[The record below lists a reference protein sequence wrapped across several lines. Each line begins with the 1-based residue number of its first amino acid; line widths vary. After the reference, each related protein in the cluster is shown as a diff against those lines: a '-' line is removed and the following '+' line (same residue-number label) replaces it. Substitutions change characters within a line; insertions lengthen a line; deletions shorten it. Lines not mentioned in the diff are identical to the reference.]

1 MPFDGTLDFVRALEA
16 EGELRRISVAVD
28 PVLEMTAMAD
38 RLVKSNGPAV
48 VFENAAGSLFSVAIG
63 MYGSDKRMA
72 MALGVTSLD
81 EAAKRIADLVAL
93 PSSMPPTMLG
103 KAMLLPG
110 LAKIG
115 RDAAPRIV
123 GKGRCQDIVWQGDDV
138 KLTALPVLKCW
149 PLDGGRFITLPMVF
163 TKDPVTGNRNVGMY
177 RVQVYDDKTAGM
189 HWQRHKVGSRHHAEY
204 EAQNKPIPVA
214 VALGGDPCYAYSATA
229 PLPDGIDEMAF
240 AGFLRKKPV
249 DMVRCKTVD
258 IEVPADCDF
267 VLEGFV
273 APGERRIEGPFGD
286 HTGFYTLEEPYPV
299 FHITAITMRSDAIYP
314 ATIVGRPPREDGW
327 LGKATERLFL
337 PLVRLFVP
345 EIIDYNLP
353 VEGTFHHVAI
363 VKIRKRF
370 PGHARKVMHA
380 LWGLGQMMFSK
391 IIIVVDESVDVQNL
405 GEVLWAVSNN
415 IDPQRDTEFV
425 MGPIDVLDHA
435 ARVMGYGSKMGI
447 DATRKLP
454 EEGFNRE
461 WPPVIE
467 MTPDVQAKADALL
480 INLGLMS
487 ELEKS

>member
-1 MPFDGTLDFVRALEA
+1 MPYDGTRDFLATLEQS
-16 EGELRRISVAVD
+16 GELCRVSEHVSPA
-28 PVLEMTAMAD
+28 LEMTAIAD
-38 RLVKSNGPAV
+38 RVVKNHGPALL
-48 VFENAAGSLFSVAIG
+48 FEKPTGYAFEVAMG
-63 MYGSDKRMA
+63 LYGSDRRMA
-72 MALGVTSLD
+72 LALGVPTLD
-81 EAAKRIADLVAL
+81 HAAQRIAELVAL
-93 PSSMPPTMLG
+93 PSTMPPTMMG

-123 GKGRCQDIVWQGDDV
+123 SKGRCQDIVWTGKDI
-138 KLTALPVLKCW
+138 KLSSLPVLTCW
-149 PLDGGRFITLPMVF
+149 PLDGGPFITLPMVF
-163 TKDPVTGNRNVGMY
+163 TKDRHTGKRNVGMY
-177 RVQVYDDKTAGM
+177 RIQIYDDTTCGM

-204 EAQNKPIPVA
+204 EAKNEGIPVA
-214 VALGGDPCYAYSATA
+214 IAIGGDPCYAYAATA

-240 AGFLRKKPV
+240 AGFLRQKPV
-249 DMVRCKTVD
+249 DLVKCKTVD

-267 VLEGFV
+267 VIEGV
-273 APGERRIEGPFGD
+273 VPSGERRLEGPFGD
-286 HTGFYTLEEPYPV
+286 HTGFYTLEEMYPLLRV
-299 FHITAITMRSDAIYP
+299 TAITMRSDAVYP
-314 ATIVGRPPREDGW
+314 ATIVGKPPMEDGW

-345 EIIDYNLP
+345 EIEDYNLP
-353 VEGTFHHVAI
+353 VEGTFHHLAI

-391 IIIVVDESVDVQNL
+391 IIVVVDETVDVQNL

-435 ARVMGYGSKMGI
+435 SRVMGYGSKMGI

-454 EEGFNRE
+454 EEGFDRP

-467 MTPDVQAKADALL
+467 MDQKVQDYADAL
-480 INLGLMS
+480 IARLGILAA
-487 ELEKS
+487 KRQP